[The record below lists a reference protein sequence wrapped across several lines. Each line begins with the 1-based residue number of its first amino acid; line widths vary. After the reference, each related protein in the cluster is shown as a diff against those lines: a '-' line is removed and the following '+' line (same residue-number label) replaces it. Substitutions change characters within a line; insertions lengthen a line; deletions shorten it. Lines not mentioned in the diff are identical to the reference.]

1 MGLDFVEIV
10 MEVEDQFGIHFK
22 LDELSHVRTVGDFVA
37 VIRARISAAAETT
50 CPCLTQFH
58 RLRQLVRQTTGEP
71 DLRIR
76 PKSSLQA
83 TLTTEECRR
92 LWQRLP
98 DVFGY
103 TPPDLAVPPKLHQFL
118 VRLSLYSL
126 TCSLAYTL
134 KTDILLL
141 PLALLLNAFL
151 AITIY
156 QISTSFRSVPPV
168 GWETYGD
175 VTRQLIRT
183 VISVKNLHLK
193 TEEAILNQLQP
204 IFHEILNVDPCEVV
218 PNALLIEDLGVG

>member
-37 VIRARISAAAETT
+37 VIRARISAAADTT

-103 TPPDLAVPPKLHQFL
+103 TPPDLAVPPKLRQFL

-183 VISVKNLHLK
+183 VMAVKNLHLK
-193 TEEAILNQLQP
+193 TDEAILNQLQP